1 MLQVRVQMG
10 KGQNRQQ
17 GVVIVHG
24 FDRLTPR
31 AARAALSI
39 AGYVKGEVWID
50 APITNGH
57 LDYSQMYGYRVYAH
71 SARKVRAS

>member
-1 MLQVRVQMG
+1 MLQVRVQTG
-10 KGQNRQQ
+10 KGQDRQQ

-39 AGYVKGEVWID
+39 AGYREGEVWTE
-50 APITNGH
+50 APMTPDGS
-57 LDYSQMYGYRVYAH
+57 DYSKVYGYRVYAN
-71 SARKVRAS
+71 SARKVWA

>member
-1 MLQVRVQMG
+1 MLQVRVQVG

-39 AGYVKGEVWID
+39 AGYRDGEVWCL
-50 APITNGH
+50 APMTENGP
-57 LDYSQMYGYRVYAH
+57 DYSKVYGYRVYAN
-71 SARKVRAS
+71 SARKVKA